1 MAKSVKIYVVDT
13 CSFTTLHK
21 IYPKVVFPGVWEK
34 VDELIESERL
44 ISVDEVYHEISRQD
58 DALAKWAKTKKEM
71 FIPLTEEVQDAAKDI
86 VNKFVKLLDFKKNKS
101 GADPF
106 LIGLAQIRDG
116 AIVVTEEK
124 YSGGPDK
131 HKIPDICDAMKI
143 PHMNFL
149 AMIKSEGLKL

>member
-1 MAKSVKIYVVDT
+1 MAKSEKIYIVDT

-21 IYPKVVFPGVWEK
+21 IYPKEVFPSVWDK
-34 VDELIESERL
+34 VDELIKLERL
-44 ISVDEVYHEISRQD
+44 FSVDEVFHEICRQD
-58 DALAKWAKTKKEM
+58 DGLAKWAKSKKEI

-86 VNKFVKLLDFKKNKS
+86 VNRFVKILDFKKNKS

-106 LIGLAQIRDG
+106 LIGLALIREG
-116 AIVVTEEK
+116 SIVVTEEK

-143 PHMNFL
+143 PYMNFL
-149 AMIKSEGLKL
+149 AMVKSEGLKL